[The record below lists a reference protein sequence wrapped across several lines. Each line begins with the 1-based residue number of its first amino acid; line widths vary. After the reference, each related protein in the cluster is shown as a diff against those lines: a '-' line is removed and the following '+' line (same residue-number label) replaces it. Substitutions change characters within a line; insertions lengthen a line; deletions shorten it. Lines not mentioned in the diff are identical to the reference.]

1 MELFINKN
9 YFKILHEYDSLEI
22 SNQKIQHLQLFQKDK
37 IICLFNNYIEIYNI
51 FEKKLL
57 CKKKIYNNI
66 FYYEGIREIKTFGN
80 DKFIVYNVEGNEYT
94 EEDLRLFLFED
105 NRNNYSCKELLKISE
120 KANNILIEGTKLIC
134 IKKRIINIYILIK
147 DNIIQLQSK
156 IVIPQIIDKYSFNK
170 GFFMKKNKLKI
181 IEYRNKYIELWSLN
195 KYKLK
200 HENHIIIEN
209 FILGNKIIV
218 GILNNNDSI
227 LFFICNYIY
236 EYSFKNKI
244 ILQKIK
250 FDNYWEII
258 GIYITD
264 NDEIYVNDKNKI
276 YTLDLKNKNKAHYT
290 LTRFNYQFENS
301 LVILEQD
308 ANNKLFIVNSYY
320 EIQIFKGSV
329 YITIMQDMRY
339 FVISYLYF
347 ILERYYSKLFN
358 IKYINIFFIIC
369 LISFLLIDNHNK
381 SLYAENMQNNALRI
395 SIFLYII
402 IQLFHFG
409 QFCFSLYKS

>member
-1 MELFINKN
+1 M
-9 YFKILHEYDSLEI
+9 
-22 SNQKIQHLQLFQKDK
+22 Q
-37 IICLFNNYIEIYNI
+37 
-51 FEKKLL
+51 
-57 CKKKIYNNI
+57 KKIYNNI

-147 DNIIQLQSK
+147 ENIIQLQSK

-200 HENHIIIEN
+200 HENHIIIDN
-209 FILGNKIIV
+209 FFLGNKIIV

-236 EYSFKNKI
+236 EYSFKNKA

-409 QFCFSLYKS
+409 QFCFSLYES